1 MVPSVLRT
9 YPELLKLAT
18 ILCVFISISF
28 LSFTSKKTDFIQ
40 RARIGNTH
48 LSSGVTGPLFA
59 DDGVSEIVPP
69 PIDNDVRIVH
79 IISPYVVDTCDA
91 PFCPVDQEQSLVMG
105 SMLRAAEKSRR
116 PVLLAAA
123 TLPEDAAAAPPD
135 FIRLSLTRSAA
146 TEYTNTKYNT
156 TKELPFIQD
165 IFDGLRNSDIQY
177 DYVIYTNADIIL
189 HEDFYNIVRKQIWAG
204 YDFFQINR
212 QTVIGGNI
220 NSKGDPYTVQDLDE
234 IFASQEL
241 QLHEGTDCFVI
252 RRNIFEKVDMGNLFL
267 GTPPFANM
275 LQLQTSYYATK
286 ARRFGSLQLK
296 AIYHLGRYATHHLN
310 VWSKSAPLLRLMK
323 QNINNAVAV
332 FFPVWKKRCAIKRGS
347 TAIDWRIGEYCNG
360 MTLELEKKLVGNG
373 TKTGKVR

>member
-28 LSFTSKKTDFIQ
+28 LSFTSKKTVFIQ

-189 HEDFYNIVRKQIWAG
+189 HEDFYNIVRKQIRAG
-204 YDFFQINR
+204 YDNFQINR

-234 IFASQEL
+234 IFASQKIRR
-241 QLHEGTDCFVI
+241 HPGTDCFVI
-252 RRNIFEKVDMGNLFL
+252 EKSIFEKVDMGNLFL
-267 GTPPFANM
+267 GTLGFPKMLLVQTTYFAKEARQFRSFELN
-275 LQLQTSYYATK
+275 AT
-286 ARRFGSLQLK
+286 
-296 AIYHLGRYATHHLN
+296 YHLGNKGIWHKD
-310 VWSKSAPLLRLMK
+310 KSLLRLMEL
-323 QNINNAVAV
+323 NMNNSAAI
-332 FFPVWKKRCAIKRGS
+332 FYPKWKKRCKDKLIIRRC
-347 TAIDWRIGEYCNG
+347 TQLIRQMRRFLPIIDQN
-360 MTLELEKKLVGNG
+360 MSHKK
-373 TKTGKVR
+373 